1 MIKILRKKL
10 FKSVLWFSLVSLLFI
25 ISVPLYSKSNHKST
39 VKKDKNL
46 SVSIERLKRGELP
59 NTDVLKRLS
68 EIESEMEGIERSF
81 IKKDLPAPI
90 FKRHKETT
98 ERFKERIKKAR
109 ENISKGHYD
118 RALREI
124 EGIEGAKVPHSKR
137 GRKRKKV
144 EPRIKKLTREVKEL
158 NAETCPPD
166 LQKELDYKLKQIPLD
181 KIREKIKLTP
191 EGERRFER
199 WKKWKEGEKK
209 EEDKKQ
215 GENSGAQHDA
225 EYVGGTSLSRKS
237 RLGNRSYSIYAY
249 YQNSEYYTL
258 NPNNNTLT
266 DELFAYAGDI
276 SLIPFLL
283 AAPPKEYPQYLVE
296 TPEVKFT
303 DRIKDL
309 ADSLENNP
317 GKIFDYVLNNINYE
331 PYYGSLKGADETLLE
346 KAGNDY
352 DISSLLIALLRY
364 SGYPARYVQGE
375 MMIPIEWMSGVLG
388 VDDNWMP
395 SYIIGTNHIPGT
407 QYTVNGEPYAMRLE
421 WVWVETYI
429 PWMGGK
435 VYRGSFNSDNIG
447 DAKWL
452 WCSMDGAIKEY
463 EEEEG
468 LSLRDIGSFDAE
480 ELINAYQSSGTVG
493 ANGSITGMDT
503 TIIGNEWNSHKGE
516 FTNFLADS
524 LGDPTL
530 GQVAGVRKIKELHL
544 GFIPGTLPFNVL
556 EEKERWDEIPDNLR
570 HKVRI
575 VVSYWPLYL
584 AQEPSL
590 DLLEIDYKAPTCEL
604 SGKRITVSYRP
615 ATSNDRE
622 LVKAYGGKYKVVPA
636 VYLHL
641 FMQLKVDGEIRG
653 DHLID
658 EISMGLSENL
668 GIMFYTP
675 WSPNRAVESLENII
689 KAGGHYAIV
698 FDWQKMPAYYPLESG
713 LKVCEAS
720 ANSSKDEDAYM
731 GEQLRNVGLTY
742 LYQLDKS
749 DEMYA
754 RTCGVVTS
762 REPAECFV
770 SFDPDIAYL
779 ADWIPYQVTGSKVR
793 IDLDRDLMGVFPK
806 DGDWNKRKQFFT
818 ASGITSSILEE
829 AVLMELYRVPS
840 LSAIQCLSKANDEGI
855 PIYLVTPENIGSID
869 LSQIDADARQEII
882 CYVTSQGYEAIVPE
896 RNVQISD
903 WNGIGYVLRDTAT
916 QAGLYMISGGYGGG
930 TFATPE
936 EFIQS
941 FLEQFISASSDIWTD
956 LEGGTMPALDGITE
970 VYGFFD
976 QPSVQLL
983 YQDNILAN
991 TLSLGPLF
999 MMSSQSAAMTGTS
1012 SLSGFMGTMQW
1023 AVNQIMNLLHFKV
1036 VYFNFRRQHYYSG
1049 LERRKVRAFVRYIIA
1064 KPVAGVD
1071 VDFSVDLTE
1080 KATVT
1085 PSSAVTNSQG
1095 YAEVLFEG
1103 KDAFET
1109 GETVIITAKI
1119 EGFLRDMKQ
1128 NCWLTAKDNSEI
1140 TLEDVLQK
1148 DAVYIH
1154 DPEVESISD
1163 ENPEDYSQRRFDYIQ
1178 ELLNQVVPRKF
1189 TLVDRGNNSTDYV
1202 FLDENGQYG
1211 DETQRAIEL
1220 LRSSFHTVSW
1230 DESEVISKLKED
1242 YENDFTDGE
1251 WLTKVVDRDLLVGS
1265 IYLNNNAMSQAT
1277 RDLYDPY
1284 EDKNGVLELYEN
1296 YVVPFIDKM
1305 IEEAEKYVND
1315 TTRWRP
1321 RPEHDD
1327 NYRGAGNPR
1336 WVGTGEIIYE
1346 DEEADIVYRNTGV
1359 VYSFGAIDR
1368 LDQWRDKI
1376 TGNLN
1381 PMIDPVA
1388 REYMGNKPPC
1398 YTSTEAWGDYNR
1410 DGFPGGHGIDD
1421 DNDGLTDEDSEGRQ
1435 PGETG
1440 YTNDLEEDDDEDGTI
1455 DENDTEGQTKYPAEE
1470 WYEYGYGHQT
1480 GLKYNEQTQW
1490 GKYTCW
1496 DWAGIDCRGLVQRS
1510 IKSAGEKIRWFEEE
1524 YLVPDSI
1531 IPDLDIHYN
1540 YDIYSGHW
1548 TRQGLNDLYLHNPTP
1563 CRRDHSTNGNCYV
1576 VSTTSNNWYK
1586 RLKRGDLLHSNNH
1599 VVLVY
1604 SDPFYSTN
1612 EGIYIL
1618 KIIHAFG
1625 EFKDLDADRRIDF
1638 TRKSIIS
1645 RFYLWGYSS
1654 PASASLSRG
1663 RIRLWK

>member
-10 FKSVLWFSLVSLLFI
+10 FKSVLWFNLLSLLFI
-25 ISVPLYSKSNHKST
+25 ISVPLYSQSNRKY
-39 VKKDKNL
+39 KGRKIPKDKNI
-46 SVSIERLKRGELP
+46 SASIERVKRGELP
-59 NTDVLKRLS
+59 KSDVLIRLG
-68 EIESEMEGIERSF
+68 EIEREMERIERDF

-90 FKRHKETT
+90 IKRHKKVT
-98 ERFKERIKKAR
+98 ESFRERIKKAR
-109 ENISKGHYD
+109 ENISAGQYE

-124 EGIEGAKVPHSKR
+124 EGIEGAKIPHSKR
-137 GRKRKKV
+137 GKKRKKV

-166 LQKELDYKLKQIPLD
+166 LQKELDYKFKEIPLN

-191 EGERRFER
+191 EGERRFKR
-199 WKKWKEGEKK
+199 WEKWKEGEKK
-209 EEDKKQ
+209 EEKKQ
-215 GENSGAQHDA
+215 EEEQGSSFSVLRDTFNVARNNNSRYTNH
-225 EYVGGTSLSRKS
+225 VTRLS
-237 RLGNRSYSIYAY
+237 GIYSY
-249 YQNSEYYTL
+249 YQNAEFYTL
-258 NPNNNTLT
+258 NPIPNPIT
-266 DELFAYAGDI
+266 EYQFAYAGDI

-296 TPEVKFT
+296 TPEVKFSE
-303 DRIKDL
+303 RIRNL

-317 GKIFDYVLNNINYE
+317 EKIFDYVLNNINYE
-331 PYYGSLKGADETLLE
+331 PYCGSLKGADETLLE

-480 ELINAYQSSGTVG
+480 ELINAYQSSGTIG

-503 TIIGNEWNSHKGE
+503 TIIKDEWNSHKGK

-584 AQEPSL
+584 AEEPSL

-615 ATSNDRE
+615 ATSDDRE

-698 FDWQKMPAYYPLESG
+698 FDWQKIPSYYPLESG

-806 DGDWNKRKQFFT
+806 DGDWDKRKQFFT

-840 LSAIQCLSKANDEGI
+840 LSAIKCISKANDEGI

-869 LSQIDADARQEII
+869 LSQIDEDARQEIT

-903 WNGIGYVLRDTAT
+903 WNGVGYVLRDTAT

-941 FLEQFISASSDIWTD
+941 FLEQFLSASSDIWTD

-1315 TTRWRP
+1315 TTRWIHRP
-1321 RPEHDD
+1321 TDIGEP
-1327 NYRGAGNPR
+1327 ALI
-1336 WVGTGEIIYE
+1336 GTGDTIYV
-1346 DEEADIVYRNTGV
+1346 DDYLNIVYLNTGAA
-1359 VYSFGAIDR
+1359 YSFGSIDR
-1368 LDQWRDKI
+1368 RDEWRQKI
-1376 TGNLN
+1376 TSN
-1381 PMIDPVA
+1381 PGEYPV
-1388 REYMGNKPPC
+1388 
-1398 YTSTEAWGDYNR
+1398 EAWSEYE
-1410 DGFPGGHGIDD
+1410 FGH
-1421 DNDGLTDEDSEGRQ
+1421 Q
-1435 PGETG
+1435 PGLYYE
-1440 YTNDLEEDDDEDGTI
+1440 NEEQLWVRD
-1455 DENDTEGQTKYPAEE
+1455 QTAYPQ
-1470 WYEYGYGHQT
+1470 Y
-1480 GLKYNEQTQW
+1480 
-1490 GKYTCW
+1490 CPW
-1496 DWAGIDCRGLVQRS
+1496 DWAGIDCRGLVQRC
-1510 IKSAGEKIRWFEEE
+1510 IKIAGNQIKWFEDE
-1524 YLVPDSI
+1524 YLVPDRI
-1531 IPDLDIHYN
+1531 VPDLDDDED
-1540 YDIYSGHW
+1540 YDIGSSYF
-1548 TRQGLNDLYLHNPTP
+1548 TQQGINEPGQTDNYGNAYIIPTTND
-1563 CRRDHSTNGNCYV
+1563 
-1576 VSTTSNNWYK
+1576 NWHE
-1586 RLKRGDLLHSNNH
+1586 RLKRGDILHSSIH
-1599 VVLVY
+1599 VVIIY
-1604 SDPFYSTN
+1604 SSPLSQIDDN
-1612 EGIYIL
+1612 L
-1618 KIIHAFG
+1618 KIIHAYG
-1625 EFKDLDADRRIDF
+1625 ECKDIDGDGQNEF

-1645 RFYLWGYSS
+1645 RFSIWGLREGINSNV
-1654 PASASLSRG
+1654 LREG
-1663 RIRLWK
+1663 RIRLWE